1 MKEGYEVVA
10 GFMKNYVSEEE
21 ECSTRVDRDEAI
33 KVAEFLGI
41 KEFIIFDFRE
51 EYNKK
56 IVEYIYE

>member
-1 MKEGYEVVA
+1 
-10 GFMKNYVSEEE
+10 MKNYVSEEE

-33 KVAEFLGI
+33 KVAEFLRI

-56 IVEYIYE
+56 IVEYIYEGYKK

>member
-1 MKEGYEVVA
+1 VA

-33 KVAEFLGI
+33 KVAEFLRI

-56 IVEYIYE
+56 IVEYIYEGYKK